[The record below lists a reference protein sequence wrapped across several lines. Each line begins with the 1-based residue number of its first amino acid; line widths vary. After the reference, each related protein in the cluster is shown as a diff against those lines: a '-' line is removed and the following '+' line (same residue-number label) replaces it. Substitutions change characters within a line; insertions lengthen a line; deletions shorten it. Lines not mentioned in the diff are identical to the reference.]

1 VTVVVGYLAGKSG
14 RSSLYLAVEAARVL
28 KTSLVVVTVVPKP
41 WMTPSPARID
51 AEYASWADQLG
62 ADSHREAQQF
72 LVQITEGLD
81 VSYTKVANRTAGEG
95 LLNAAEEL
103 GAQVLVVGSSPNG
116 ALGQVVLGSTTDWL
130 LHSSPVPVA
139 ISPRGYRGARS
150 GKLARITCAYSG
162 TPESVRVVERVAA
175 LTAELDVAMR
185 VVTFAIRGRTMFP
198 PEVGLHAEDSLLEA
212 WATQLRE
219 MLAKLKADGIVGE
232 DVALQVITGNGW
244 DEALDATD
252 WEDGEL
258 LTLGTTS
265 RRTIKGVF
273 LGSHGAKI
281 IRHSPVPVLVLPC
294 SPSEN

>member
-14 RSSLYLAVEAARVL
+14 RSSLHLAVEAAHVL
-28 KTSLVVVTVVPKP
+28 NTSLVVLTVVPRP

-51 AEYASWADQLG
+51 AEYAAWADQLG
-62 ADSHREAQQF
+62 ADSHREAKGF
-72 LVQITEGLD
+72 LDRIAEGLD
-81 VSYTKVANRTAGEG
+81 VSYRKVANRTGGEG
-95 LLNAAEEL
+95 LVEAAEEL

-175 LTAELDVAMR
+175 LTAQLDVAMR

-219 MLAKLKADGIVGE
+219 MLAKLKADGIVGD
-232 DVALQVITGNGW
+232 DVALQVVTGNGW
-244 DEALDATD
+244 DEALDATE

-281 IRHSPVPVLVLPC
+281 IRHSPVPVLVLP
-294 SPSEN
+294 S

>member
-1 VTVVVGYLAGKSG
+1 MTVAVGYLAGKSG

-28 KTSLVVVTVVPKP
+28 KTSLVVVSVVPRP

-62 ADSHREAQQF
+62 ADSQREAQQF
-72 LVQITEGLD
+72 LVQISEGLD
-81 VSYTKVANRTAGEG
+81 VSYHKVANRTAGEG
-95 LLNAAEEL
+95 LLEAAEEL

-130 LHSSPVPVA
+130 LHASPVPVA

-212 WATQLRE
+212 WAAQLRE
-219 MLAKLKADGIVGE
+219 MLAKLKADGVVGE

-281 IRHSPVPVLVLPC
+281 IRHSPVPVLVLP
-294 SPSEN
+294 S